1 MRWKIM
7 PELPEVET
15 VVKGLRPL
23 ITDKIVTAVEIRE
36 KNMIAYPEN
45 DIESF
50 RDSLIGSKIEAVNR
64 RGKYIIIEL
73 SQDKNMVIHLRMT
86 GKLLVKE
93 VKEFRDKHT
102 HVIFSLNDGQEIRF
116 NNIRKFGRVYL
127 IDKNHPEQAGG
138 LADLG
143 PEPLSEELTLE
154 DFKKLFENRR
164 ALMKSLLLNQHFV
177 AGIGNIYADEI
188 LFRSAVR
195 PDRTADTLTEAEKE
209 AIYHNMRDILEKG
222 IIYGGTSFSD
232 YVNAFGE
239 KGSFQEEL
247 RVHQREGENCYDCGS
262 IIEKIKISGRS
273 TYFCPKCQK

>member
-1 MRWKIM
+1 M

-23 ITDKIVTAVEIRE
+23 IKDRIVTAVEIRE

-45 DIESF
+45 NIDEF
-50 RDSLIGSKIEAVNR
+50 KESLIGSKIEAINR

-73 SQDKNMVIHLRMT
+73 NNEKNMVIHLRMT

-93 VKEFRDKHT
+93 VEEFRDKHT

-138 LADLG
+138 LSDLG
-143 PEPLSEELTLE
+143 PEPLSEDLTLT
-154 DFKKLFENRR
+154 DFKKLFKNRR

-188 LFRSAVR
+188 LFLSGVR
-195 PDRTADTLTEAEKE
+195 PDRTADTLTEDEKE
-209 AIYHNMRDILEKG
+209 KIYHNMRHILKKG

-247 RVHQREGENCYDCGS
+247 KVHQREGEECYSCGTK
-262 IIEKIKISGRS
+262 INKIKVSGRS

>member
-1 MRWKIM
+1 M

-23 ITDKIVTAVEIRE
+23 ITDRIVTGVEIRE

-45 DIESF
+45 DIEAF
-50 RDSLIGSKIEAVNR
+50 KDSLIGSKIEAINR

-73 SQDKNMVIHLRMT
+73 DKDKNLVIHLRMT

-143 PEPLSEELTLE
+143 PEPLNDNLTLE

-188 LFRSAVR
+188 LYLSGIR
-195 PDRTADTLTEAEKE
+195 PDRTADTLIDIEKE
-209 AIYHNMRDILEKG
+209 KIYYNMRDILEKG

-247 RVHQREGENCYDCGS
+247 KVHQREGEKCYFCES
-262 IIEKIKISGRS
+262 KIKKIKVSGRS

>member
-1 MRWKIM
+1 M

-23 ITDKIVTAVEIRE
+23 ITGKIVTEVEIRE
-36 KNMIAYPEN
+36 ENMIAHPKN
-45 DIESF
+45 DIKAF
-50 RDSLIGSKIEAVNR
+50 TKDLIGSKIEEVKR

-73 SQDKNMVIHLRMT
+73 NNYKDLIIHLRMT

-93 VKEFRDKHT
+93 VKDFRDKHT

-127 IDKNHPEQAGG
+127 IDRDQPEQAGG
-138 LADLG
+138 LAELG
-143 PEPLSEELTLE
+143 PEPLNDNLSVD
-154 DFKKLFENRR
+154 DFKKLFKKRR
-164 ALMKSLLLNQHFV
+164 ALMKSLLLNQKFI

-188 LFRSAVR
+188 LFRAAIL
-195 PDRTADTLTEAEKE
+195 PDRTADELSESEKE
-209 AIYHNMRDILEKG
+209 NIYHNMREILNKG

-247 RVHQREGENCYDCGS
+247 RVHQRQGEECYECGT

-273 TYFCPKCQK
+273 TYFCPDCQN

>member
-1 MRWKIM
+1 M

-23 ITDKIVTAVEIRE
+23 VEEKIVTGVEIRE
-36 KNMIAYPEN
+36 EKMIAFPEDN
-45 DIESF
+45 IPAFKEE
-50 RDSLIGSKIEAVNR
+50 LIGSKIEAVNR
-64 RGKYIIIEL
+64 RGKYIIFEL
-73 SQDKNMVIHLRMT
+73 NNNKNMVIHLRMT

-93 VKEFRDKHT
+93 VKEYRDKHT

-143 PEPLSEELTLE
+143 PEPLSDQLTVD

-188 LFRSAVR
+188 LFRSGIR
-195 PDRTADTLTEAEKE
+195 PDRTADTLTESEKE
-209 AIYHNMRDILEKG
+209 KIYHNMREILQKG

-247 RVHQREGENCYDCGS
+247 RVHQRQGEECYSCGT
-262 IIEKIKISGRS
+262 IIEKIKVSGRS
-273 TYFCPKCQK
+273 TYFCPQCQK

>member
-1 MRWKIM
+1 M

-23 ITDKIVTAVEIRE
+23 ITGKIITEVEIRE
-36 KNMIAYPEN
+36 ENMIAHPKN
-45 DIESF
+45 DIKAF
-50 RDSLIGSKIEAVNR
+50 TKDLIGSKIEGVKR

-73 SQDKNMVIHLRMT
+73 NNYKDLIIHLRMT

-93 VKEFRDKHT
+93 VKDFRDKHT

-127 IDKNHPEQAGG
+127 IDRDQPEQAGG
-138 LADLG
+138 LAELG
-143 PEPLSEELTLE
+143 PEPLNDNLSVD
-154 DFKKLFENRR
+154 DFKKLFKKRR
-164 ALMKSLLLNQHFV
+164 ALMKSLLLNQKFI

-188 LFRSAVR
+188 LFRAAIL
-195 PDRTADTLTEAEKE
+195 PDRTADELSESEKE
-209 AIYHNMRDILEKG
+209 NIYHNMREILNKG

-247 RVHQREGENCYDCGS
+247 RVHQREGEKCYQCGTK
-262 IIEKIKISGRS
+262 IKKIKISGRS
-273 TYFCPKCQK
+273 TYFCPQCQK

>member
-1 MRWKIM
+1 M

-15 VVKGLRPL
+15 VIKGLRPL
-23 ITDKIVTAVEIRE
+23 VTDKVVTGVEIRE
-36 KNMIAYPEN
+36 KNMIAYPKN
-45 DIESF
+45 DIETF
-50 RDSLIGSKIEAVNR
+50 KNSLIGSKIEAINR

-73 SQDKNMVIHLRMT
+73 DTDKNMVIHLRMT
-86 GKLLVKE
+86 GNLLVKE

-127 IDKNHPEQAGG
+127 IDKKHPEQAGG
-138 LADLG
+138 LAELG
-143 PEPLSEELTLE
+143 PEPLSDNLTVE
-154 DFKKLFENRR
+154 DFKKLFDNRR
-164 ALMKSLLLNQHFV
+164 ALMKSLLLNQHFI

-188 LFRSAVR
+188 LFRAGVK
-195 PDRTADTLTEAEKE
+195 PDRTADTLSEAEKE
-209 AIYHNMRDILEKG
+209 EIYHQMREILKKG

-247 RVHQREGENCYDCGS
+247 RVHQRQGEKCYTCGKE
-262 IIEKIKISGRS
+262 IEKIKVSGRS
-273 TYFCPKCQK
+273 TYFCPQCQK

>member
-1 MRWKIM
+1 M

-23 ITDKIVTAVEIRE
+23 ITDRIVTAVEIRE
-36 KNMIAYPEN
+36 ENMIAYPEA
-45 DIESF
+45 DIQAF
-50 RDSLIGSKIEAVNR
+50 KDSLIGSKIDAINR

-73 SQDKNMVIHLRMT
+73 NTDKNMVIHLRMT

-138 LADLG
+138 LSDLG
-143 PEPLSEELTLE
+143 PEPLSEDLTLT
-154 DFKKLFENRR
+154 DFKKLFKNRR

-188 LFRSAVR
+188 LFLSGVR
-195 PDRTADTLTEAEKE
+195 PDRTADTLTEDEKE
-209 AIYHNMRDILEKG
+209 KIYHNMRHILKKG

-247 RVHQREGENCYDCGS
+247 KVHQREGEECYSCGTK
-262 IIEKIKISGRS
+262 INKIKVSGRS

>member
-1 MRWKIM
+1 M

-23 ITDKIVTAVEIRE
+23 VTDKTVTAVEIRE
-36 KNMIAYPEN
+36 KNMIAYPEA
-45 DIESF
+45 DIQTF
-50 RDSLIGSKIEAVNR
+50 KDSLIGSKIEAINR

-73 SQDKNMVIHLRMT
+73 NTDKNMVIHLRMT

-143 PEPLSEELTLE
+143 PEPLSDELTVQ
-154 DFKKLFENRR
+154 DFKKLFEKRR
-164 ALMKSLLLNQHFV
+164 ALMKSLLLNQHFI

-188 LFRSAVR
+188 LFRSQVR
-195 PDRTADTLTEAEKE
+195 PDRTADSLTELEKE
-209 AIYHNMRDILEKG
+209 AVYHNMREILNKG

-247 RVHQREGENCYDCGS
+247 KVHQREGEKCCNCDS
-262 IIEKIKISGRS
+262 VVKKIKISGRS
-273 TYFCPKCQK
+273 TYFCPQCQK

>member
-1 MRWKIM
+1 M

-23 ITDKIVTAVEIRE
+23 IKNKLVTAVEIRE
-36 KNMIAYPEN
+36 ENMIAYPEA
-45 DIESF
+45 DIEAF
-50 RDSLIGSKIEAVNR
+50 KNSLVGSKIIDVNR

-73 SQDKNMVIHLRMT
+73 NINKNLVIHLRMT

-143 PEPLSEELTLE
+143 PEPLSDQLTE
-154 DFKKLFENRR
+154 ADFKKLFIKRR
-164 ALMKSLLLNQHFV
+164 ALMKSLLLNQHFI

-188 LFRSAVR
+188 LFRSGVR
-195 PDRTADTLTEAEKE
+195 PDRTADTLAETEKE
-209 AIYHNMRDILEKG
+209 AIYHNMREILKKG

-247 RVHQREGENCYDCGS
+247 QVHQREGENCYVCNTK
-262 IIEKIKISGRS
+262 IEKIKISGRS
-273 TYFCPKCQK
+273 TYFCPQCQK

>member
-1 MRWKIM
+1 MKM

-23 ITDKIVTAVEIRE
+23 IADKIVTAVEIRE
-36 KNMIAYPEN
+36 ENMIAYPEDN
-45 DIESF
+45 IEAF

-73 SQDKNMVIHLRMT
+73 STDKNMVIHLRMT

-143 PEPLSEELTLE
+143 PEPLSDELTVG

-164 ALMKSLLLNQHFV
+164 ALMKSLLLNQHFI

-188 LFRSAVR
+188 LFRSEVR

-209 AIYHNMRDILEKG
+209 AIYHNMREILKKG

-247 RVHQREGENCYDCGS
+247 RVHQRQGEECYECGT

-273 TYFCPKCQK
+273 TYFCPQCQK

>member
-1 MRWKIM
+1 M

-23 ITDKIVTAVEIRE
+23 ITDRIVTAVEIRE
-36 KNMIAYPEN
+36 ENMIAYPEA
-45 DIESF
+45 DIQAF
-50 RDSLIGSKIEAVNR
+50 KDSLIGSKIDAINR

-73 SQDKNMVIHLRMT
+73 NTDKNMVIHLRMT

-143 PEPLSEELTLE
+143 PEPLSDELTVE
-154 DFKKLFENRR
+154 DFKKLFEKRR

-188 LFRSAVR
+188 LFRSQVR
-195 PDRTADTLTEAEKE
+195 PDRTADTLTELEKE
-209 AIYHNMRDILEKG
+209 AIYHNMREILRKG

-247 RVHQREGENCYDCGS
+247 RVHQREGEKCCECDS
-262 IIEKIKISGRS
+262 IIEKIKVSGRS
-273 TYFCPKCQK
+273 TYFCPQCQK

>member
-1 MRWKIM
+1 M

-36 KNMIAYPEN
+36 ENMIAFPKA
-45 DIESF
+45 DIEAF
-50 RDSLIGSKIEAVNR
+50 TDSLVGSKIEAINR

-143 PEPLSEELTLE
+143 PEPLSDELTVE

-164 ALMKSLLLNQHFV
+164 ALMKSLLLNQHFI

-188 LFRSAVR
+188 LFRSGVR
-195 PDRTADTLTEAEKE
+195 PDRTADTLTEMEKE
-209 AIYHNMRDILEKG
+209 AVYHNMREILKKG

-247 RVHQREGENCYDCGS
+247 RVHQRQGEECYECGS
-262 IIEKIKISGRS
+262 IIEKIKVSGRS
-273 TYFCPKCQK
+273 TYFCPQCQK

>member
-1 MRWKIM
+1 M

>member
-1 MRWKIM
+1 M

-36 KNMIAYPEN
+36 ENMIAFPEN
-45 DIESF
+45 DIEAF
-50 RDSLIGSKIEAVNR
+50 RDSLVGSKIKAINR

-73 SQDKNMVIHLRMT
+73 SRDKNMVIHLRMT

-143 PEPLSEELTLE
+143 PEPLSDELTVE

-188 LFRSAVR
+188 LFRSGIR
-195 PDRTADTLTEAEKE
+195 PDRTADTLSDTEKE
-209 AIYHNMRDILEKG
+209 AIYHNMREILKKG

-247 RVHQREGENCYDCGS
+247 RVHQREGEKCFECGS
-262 IIEKIKISGRS
+262 IIEKIKVSGRS
-273 TYFCPKCQK
+273 TYFCPQCQK